1 MSVSHWSGCARPRRS
16 SRYLNHRT
24 AAMHIEEPATRN
36 FLSVDLLTSQT
47 LDYNK
52 QLLTSLQIALSNT
65 GLGLWEWNLVSSGL
79 DFDLSSQ
86 RILGYKPDEINNRK
100 LFDKLIH
107 PHDISRVVQKR
118 KEYFSHCTESE
129 IEFRILSKSGWK
141 SIIERAVTV
150 YYDDSSRARCVIG
163 TYEDVTFKM
172 APLQLTV
179 QQYQAREAL
188 LKQITQ
194 IIDINQASEL
204 ETTLQT
210 IAFELRQFLDTVRV
224 VICSINSNDSKSGDF
239 LISSTDPN
247 YKDSNDLTIAVPIF
261 TRNLDLQGASI
272 KRVWGMLIAHCSVST
287 YSQSEITTLK
297 LVAREIGI
305 AIGTAQLLTK
315 LQTEA
320 STRQA
325 VETQANNHIQQIEQ
339 EIEHQSLYIAQI
351 QQQLLS
357 KEKIATLGELI
368 VDLVKEIHNP
378 VEFIFNTL
386 VEANQYAE
394 DLVQLL
400 EYYQH
405 YYSTPPLTIPSHLQ
419 SLDINFIKTDFIK
432 LLWSLRSGSER
443 LQQTVRAL
451 YNFTLDSGKI
461 KKINLNHA
469 LSGAITILQHRLK
482 QQDNRPPIEVIKEFG
497 DIPLVE
503 CLPGELNQVFISLLI
518 NAIEALEERM
528 NYDYSFIPKIWIS
541 TEIVRSHLSLISDIN
556 VPTDK
561 QKQKVLIHIYDN
573 GRGIL
578 PHIQRQMF
586 EPFFTTKPTG
596 KGIGLGLA
604 ISKQIIEQNHRGKL
618 RCNSQ
623 LGHGTEFVIEISTL
637 SRHYTDIKKHA
648 SF

>member
-1 MSVSHWSGCARPRRS
+1 
-16 SRYLNHRT
+16 
-24 AAMHIEEPATRN
+24 MHIEELATRN
-36 FLSVDLLTSQT
+36 FLSDLQPSKT

-79 DFDLSSQ
+79 DFDRSSQ
-86 RILGYKPDEINNRK
+86 RILGYKPDKINNRQ

-118 KEYFSHCTESE
+118 KEYFSHRTNSE
-129 IEFRILSKSGWK
+129 VEFRILSKSGWK
-141 SIIERAVTV
+141 SIIERAVAV
-150 YYDDSSRARCVIG
+150 YYDDSVRSRCVIG
-163 TYEDVTFKM
+163 THEDVTFKM

-194 IIDINQASEL
+194 IIDRNQPSEL
-204 ETTLQT
+204 ETTLQN

-224 VICSINSNDSKSGDF
+224 VICSIDNDSKGDF

-247 YKDSNDLTIAVPIF
+247 YFDSNDLTIAVPIF
-261 TRNLDLQGASI
+261 TRNLDLQGAST
-272 KRVWGMLIAHCSVST
+272 KRVWGMLIAHCSVPT

-305 AIGTAQLLTK
+305 AISTAQLLTK
-315 LQTEA
+315 LQTET

-325 VETQANNHIQQIEQ
+325 VETQANNRIQQIEEQ
-339 EIEHQSLYIAQI
+339 IEQQSLYIAQI

-386 VEANQYAE
+386 LEANQYAE
-394 DLVQLL
+394 NLVQLL

-405 YYSTPPLTIPSHLQ
+405 YYPTPPLTIPSHLQ
-419 SLDINFIKTDFIK
+419 SLDINFIKTDLIK

-451 YNFTLDSGKI
+451 YNFTQDSGKI

-469 LSGAITILQHRLK
+469 LLGAITILQHRLK
-482 QQDNRPPIEVIKEFG
+482 QQDNRPPIEVVKEFG

-503 CLPGELNQVFISLLI
+503 CLPSELNQVFISLLI
-518 NAIEALEERM
+518 NAIEALEERI

-556 VPTDK
+556 VPADK

-578 PHIQRQMF
+578 PHIQRRMF

-623 LGHGTEFVIEISTL
+623 LGHGTEFVIEISML
-637 SRHYTDIKKHA
+637 NRHYTDIKKHA